1 MFPKKGNVLPNAD
14 GEVRLEVSYRQT
26 IAAALHRDLDGTHRA
41 VKTTM
46 RWTGVSERTA
56 KNWIAGSH
64 GPSGEHLISLMR
76 HSDEVLIGLLTL
88 AGRGEAIVALRL
100 VEMRDRLEEIRQ
112 LIDVVLDREG
122 DGDGGI
128 SGPS

>member
-1 MFPKKGNVLPNAD
+1 MFPKKGNVFPNAD
-14 GEVRLEVSYRQT
+14 GEVRVEVNYRQT
-26 IAAALHRDLDGTHRA
+26 IAVALRQELGGTHRA

-100 VEMRDRLEEIRQ
+100 VETRDRLEEVRQ
-112 LIDVVLDREG
+112 LIDVALEG
-122 DGDGGI
+122 DGERRT

>member
-1 MFPKKGNVLPNAD
+1 MFPIKGNVFPNAD
-14 GEVRLEVSYRQT
+14 GEVRLEVNYRQM
-26 IAAALHRDLDGTHRA
+26 IAAALRRELGGTHQA

-46 RWTGVSERTA
+46 RWTGATERTA

-64 GPSGEHLISLMR
+64 GPSGEHLISLLR
-76 HSDEVLIGLLTL
+76 HSDEVLIGLFTL
-88 AGRGEAIVALRL
+88 AGRGEAIVAFRL

-112 LIDVVLDREG
+112 LIDVVLDG
-122 DGDGGI
+122 DGQGRT

>member
-1 MFPKKGNVLPNAD
+1 MFPKKGNVFPNAD

-26 IAAALHRDLDGTHRA
+26 IAAALHWELKGTHRA

-46 RWTGVSERTA
+46 RWTGASERTA

-88 AGRGEAIVALRL
+88 AGRGEAIVAVRL
-100 VEMRDRLEEIRQ
+100 VEMRDRMEEVRQ
-112 LIDVVLDREG
+112 LIDVVLDGDRDGEG
-122 DGDGGI
+122 RT
-128 SGPS
+128 

>member
-14 GEVRLEVSYRQT
+14 DEVRLEVNYRQT
-26 IAAALHRDLDGTHRA
+26 IAAALHRELKGTHRA
-41 VKTTM
+41 VKTAM
-46 RWTGVSERTA
+46 RWTGASERTA

-122 DGDGGI
+122 DGDKPT
-128 SGPS
+128 SESS

>member
-14 GEVRLEVSYRQT
+14 DEVRLEVNYRQT
-26 IAAALHRDLDGTHRA
+26 IAAALHRELEGTHRA

-46 RWTGVSERTA
+46 RWTGASERTA

-76 HSDEVLIGLLTL
+76 HSDEVLAGLLSL
-88 AGRGEAIVALRL
+88 AGREEAAATMRWVEVRGRLKTAL
-100 VEMRDRLEEIRQ
+100 Q
-112 LIDVVLDREG
+112 LIDAAI
-122 DGDGGI
+122 DGDKPA
-128 SGPS
+128 SESP

>member
-1 MFPKKGNVLPNAD
+1 MFPKKGNVFPNAD

-26 IAAALHRDLDGTHRA
+26 IAAALHRELEGTHRA

-46 RWTGVSERTA
+46 RWTGASERTA

-64 GPSGEHLISLMR
+64 GPSGEHLISLLR
-76 HSDEVLIGLLTL
+76 HSDEVLIGLLIL

-100 VEMRDRLEEIRQ
+100 VEMRDRLEEVREVIDA
-112 LIDVVLDREG
+112 LIDSDG
-122 DGDGGI
+122 DGDKPK
-128 SGPS
+128 SESS

>member
-1 MFPKKGNVLPNAD
+1 MFPKKGNVFPNAD
-14 GEVRLEVSYRQT
+14 GEARLEVNYRQT
-26 IAAALHRDLDGTHRA
+26 IATALRQELGGTHRA

-100 VEMRDRLEEIRQ
+100 VETRDRLEEVRQ
-112 LIDVVLDREG
+112 LIDVVLDG
-122 DGDGGI
+122 DGDGEGRT

>member
-1 MFPKKGNVLPNAD
+1 MFPKKGNVFPNAD

-26 IAAALHRDLDGTHRA
+26 IAAALHRELGDTHRA

-46 RWTGVSERTA
+46 RWTGASERTA

-64 GPSGEHLISLMR
+64 GPSGEHLIALMR

-88 AGRGEAIVALRL
+88 AGRDEAIVALRL
-100 VEMRDRLEEIRQ
+100 VEMRDRLEETRQ
-112 LIDVVLDREG
+112 LIDALIDREG
-122 DGDGGI
+122 GGEGRT

>member
-1 MFPKKGNVLPNAD
+1 MFPKKGNVFPNAD
-14 GEVRLEVSYRQT
+14 REVRLEVNYRQT
-26 IAAALHRDLDGTHRA
+26 IAAALHRELKGTHRA

-46 RWTGVSERTA
+46 RWTGASERTA

-64 GPSGEHLISLMR
+64 GPSGEHLIALMR

-88 AGRGEAIVALRL
+88 AGRDEAIVALRL
-100 VEMRDRLEEIRQ
+100 VEMRDRLEETRQ
-112 LIDVVLDREG
+112 LIDALIDREG
-122 DGDGGI
+122 GGEGRT

>member
-1 MFPKKGNVLPNAD
+1 MFPKKGNVFPNAD
-14 GEVRLEVSYRQT
+14 GEARLEVNYRQT
-26 IAAALHRDLDGTHRA
+26 IAVALRRELGDTHRA

-46 RWTGVSERTA
+46 RWTGASERTA

-76 HSDEVLIGLLTL
+76 HSDEVLVGLLTL
-88 AGRGEAIVALRL
+88 TGRGEAIVALRL
-100 VEMRDRLEEIRQ
+100 VEMRDRLEEIRH
-112 LIDVVLDREG
+112 LIDVELDG
-122 DGDGGI
+122 DGDGEERN

>member
-1 MFPKKGNVLPNAD
+1 MFPKKGNVFPNAD
-14 GEVRLEVSYRQT
+14 GEVRPEVNYRQT
-26 IAAALHRDLDGTHRA
+26 IAAALRRELGGTHQA
-41 VKTTM
+41 VKRTM

-64 GPSGEHLISLMR
+64 GPSGEHLIALLR
-76 HSDEVLIGLLTL
+76 HSDEVLIDLLTL
-88 AGRGEAIVALRL
+88 AGRDEAIVALRL

-112 LIDVVLDREG
+112 LIDAMLDREG
-122 DGDGGI
+122 DGEGRT

>member
-1 MFPKKGNVLPNAD
+1 MFPKKGNVFPNAD

-26 IAAALHRDLDGTHRA
+26 IAAALHRELKGTHRA

-46 RWTGVSERTA
+46 RWTGASERTA

-88 AGRGEAIVALRL
+88 AGRDEAIVALRL
-100 VEMRDRLEEIRQ
+100 VEMRDRLEETRQ
-112 LIDVVLDREG
+112 LIDALIDREG
-122 DGDGGI
+122 GGEGRT

>member
-1 MFPKKGNVLPNAD
+1 MFPKKGNVFPKAD
-14 GEVRLEVSYRQT
+14 GEVRPEVNYRQT
-26 IAAALHRDLDGTHRA
+26 IAVALRRELDGTHRA

-46 RWTGVSERTA
+46 RWTGASERAA

-64 GPSGEHLISLMR
+64 GPSGEHLISLLR

-100 VEMRDRLEEIRQ
+100 VEMRDRLDEIRQ
-112 LIDVVLDREG
+112 LIDVAL
-122 DGDGGI
+122 DGDEDGEGRT
-128 SGPS
+128 